1 MTAQSFAGHQLT
13 KKGASLNINQT
24 KVDLID
30 GIKNAINVRFADM
43 HTDFEPMMIAS
54 LKHWPEEMES
64 QGAHVFKAA
73 CVFMVL
79 FSFQMHV
86 YPVLV
91 AIYLS
96 CYCCLSKKQ

>member
-1 MTAQSFAGHQLT
+1 MTTQSFAGHQLT

-54 LKHWPEEMES
+54 LKHWPEETES
-64 QGAHVFKAA
+64 QGAPVVKAA

-79 FSFQMHV
+79 LSFQMHV
-86 YPVLV
+86 FLLLV
-91 AIYLS
+91 AVLII
-96 CYCCLSKKQ
+96 